1 MAKTSREGC
10 PPNCKYKQCTGK
22 LVKPLPPEI
31 LTDAM
36 QGNIHLDIG
45 VGRAARSVKA
55 IGKEGKE

>member
-1 MAKTSREGC
+1 MAETSRKDC
-10 PPNCKYKQCTGK
+10 PPDCKYKQCTGK

-31 LTDAM
+31 LADAM
-36 QGNIHLDIG
+36 QDKAHLDIG